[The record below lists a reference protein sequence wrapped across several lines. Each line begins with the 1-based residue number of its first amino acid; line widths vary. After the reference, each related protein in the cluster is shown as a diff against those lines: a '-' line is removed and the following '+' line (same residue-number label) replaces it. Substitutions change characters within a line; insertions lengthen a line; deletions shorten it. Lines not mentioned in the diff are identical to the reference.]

1 MKILS
6 SLTSPVW
13 QVADYVPPSGGSA
26 PPGMENVNTIITWAL
41 WGVGAVL
48 FLYFITGLVQAAQ
61 ARNSGGR
68 ADASAPVWPLVL
80 AIVLG
85 ASGTIWNAV
94 A

>member
-13 QVADYVPPSGGSA
+13 QVSGYVPPSGGSA

-48 FLYFITGLVQAAQ
+48 FVYFITGLVQAAQ

-85 ASGTIWNAV
+85 ASGTIWNAI

>member
-13 QVADYVPPSGGSA
+13 QVSGYVPPSGGSA

>member
-13 QVADYVPPSGGSA
+13 QVSGYVPPSGGSA

-48 FLYFITGLVQAAQ
+48 FIYFITGLVQAAQ

-85 ASGTIWNAV
+85 ASGTIWNAI

>member
-6 SLTSPVW
+6 SLSSPVW
-13 QVADYVPPSGGSA
+13 QVSGYVPPSGGSA

-48 FLYFITGLVQAAQ
+48 FVYFITGLVQAAQ

-85 ASGTIWNAV
+85 ASGTIWNAI

>member
-6 SLTSPVW
+6 SLSSPVW
-13 QVADYVPPSGGSA
+13 QVSGYVPPSGGSA

-48 FLYFITGLVQAAQ
+48 FVYFITGLVQAAQ
-61 ARNSGGR
+61 ARNRGGQ

-85 ASGTIWNAV
+85 ASGTIWNAI

>member
-6 SLTSPVW
+6 SLSSPVW
-13 QVADYVPPSGGSA
+13 QVSGYVPPSGGSA

-85 ASGTIWNAV
+85 ASGTIWNAI